1 MSMDLI
7 SELSAKIDALSRSQ
21 AIIEFDPKG
30 QIITANENFLTA
42 LGYNLTEIVG
52 QHHSMFVPVS
62 QRSDFAYS
70 KFWQDLRAGI
80 FQSGEFMRIAKGGNE
95 VWIQATYNPII
106 NASGQIEKIVK
117 FATEITQ
124 TKNENAAVQGQL
136 DAIQKSQAVI
146 EFDLNGRI
154 LAANANFLNAVGYQ
168 EREVIGQHHAIFVER
183 IYEKSLE
190 YKKFWERLRNGE
202 TQSGEFQRFGK
213 DNREIWL
220 QAYYSPIF
228 DAVGK
233 TIKIIKFA
241 TDITSQVK
249 LRAEST
255 MLSLVANGTDNSVI
269 ITDTEG
275 GIEYVNPGFERMTG
289 YNFSEIK
296 GKKPGTFLQGAHTDK
311 QTIANIREHLRAR
324 RPFYDEILNYHKDGR
339 PYWISLAIN
348 PIIGKNGQLE
358 RFISIQ
364 ADVTATKLASLEY
377 TVKLDAIGSGTAIVE
392 WNGAASIPVI
402 NAFLAGKIGGDQTV
416 SFPVSA
422 ILTSAEVQKL
432 ESGQSVAKPVS
443 WPSKTGASIELD
455 AIFATVRDVQG
466 RIIKTL
472 MFGVD
477 ATARYQAVRD
487 TQATMQ
493 NMLESSK
500 GISASVSIIDAIAKQ
515 TNLLAL
521 NATIEAAR
529 AGEAGRGFAVVAGEV
544 EALAN
549 RSGQSAKSIT
559 ITVRENEANIRN
571 LSENLQKLAS

>member
-62 QRSDFAYS
+62 QRSDLAYS